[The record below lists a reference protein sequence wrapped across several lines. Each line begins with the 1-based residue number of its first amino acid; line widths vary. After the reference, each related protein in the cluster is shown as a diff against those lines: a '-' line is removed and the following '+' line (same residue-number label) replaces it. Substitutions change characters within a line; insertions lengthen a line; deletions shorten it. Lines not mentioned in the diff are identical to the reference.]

1 VRVRVQELTL
11 MLKHFLLLFLFVN
24 LPQVSALFLRELEFS
39 PLPVLRNNLLIILTD
54 ICVRYTSLVDPHIN
68 KLALCLRDDNAL
80 VRQHALS
87 LITHLLATDYVKWR
101 GTLFFRYLVT
111 LVLSSTLSLVS
122 LSLSIPPGLSP
133 VCLSR
138 FQRRNFEQQRHDL

>member
-1 VRVRVQELTL
+1 VRVRVWELTL
-11 MLKHFLLLFLFVN
+11 MLALFLFVN

-111 LVLSSTLSLVS
+111 LVLSLFHPVS
-122 LSLSIPPGLSP
+122 LLVPAPPPVHPSRSI
-133 VCLSR
+133 SR
-138 FQRRNFEQQRHDL
+138 LPQ

>member
-1 VRVRVQELTL
+1 VNADAGAGAYPDALAL
-11 MLKHFLLLFLFVN
+11 PFLLFLFVN

-111 LVLSSTLSLVS
+111 LVLSSTLSCF
-122 LSLSIPPGLSP
+122 PCLSP
-133 VCLSR
+133 PVHPSR
-138 FQRRNFEQQRHDL
+138 SISRLPQ